1 MFSDFTKIFKIMS
14 SCKYQLD
21 LALGIFILASVLNL
35 AGNFVG
41 CTILSICSKPFIV
54 PSLAVLCWFLLKREG
69 ISGSRAATL
78 VSALAFGAAGDILLM
93 FDGQA
98 TFLAGLA
105 AFLMGHVFYLVTIGV
120 PHDVP
125 SDHHFALRV
134 IVPVALIFI
143 MAMTAQ
149 LFKVKGLL
157 GMAVTLYAVAFA
169 FCINAGIHNAVF
181 NRQRLY
187 WITVIGYVLFVVSDT
202 ILATGKFTGIKI
214 PASGFFVMLTYILA
228 QFLIAVSLTLV
239 EIRRGKEIKGRLD

>member
-1 MFSDFTKIFKIMS
+1 MR

-21 LALGIFILASVLNL
+21 LALGIFMLASVLNL
-35 AGNFVG
+35 AGNLVG
-41 CTILSICSKPFIV
+41 SAMLSICSKPFIV

-69 ISGSRAATL
+69 ISGPRVATL
-78 VSALAFGAAGDILLM
+78 VSALAFGATGDILLI

-105 AFLMGHVFYLVTIGV
+105 AFLMGHISYLVTIGV

-134 IVPVALIFI
+134 IVPAALIFI
-143 MAMTAQ
+143 MAMTAR
-149 LFKVKGLL
+149 LFNVKGLL

-187 WITVIGYVLFVVSDT
+187 WITVIGYVLFVISDT